1 MGLSEKVLNCAKGI
15 PLALKVSGFSLQN
28 RTEEEWESAL
38 EKLKKHTE
46 GEIFGALKLS
56 YDGLDDEQ
64 KDIFLDIA
72 CFCRGHDMNTV
83 KQTLDS
89 CGFSTAIGMRILI
102 GRGLMSI
109 LKGEIVLHD
118 LIQEMGLEIVHQR
131 YWKPQSIMETWG
143 CLSRFK
149 KEQGKSFMF
158 LILLYIL
165 HETFIC

>member
-1 MGLSEKVLNCAKGI
+1 
-15 PLALKVSGFSLQN
+15 
-28 RTEEEWESAL
+28 
-38 EKLKKHTE
+38 
-46 GEIFGALKLS
+46 
-56 YDGLDDEQ
+56 
-64 KDIFLDIA
+64 
-72 CFCRGHDMNTV
+72 
-83 KQTLDS
+83 
-89 CGFSTAIGMRILI
+89 
-102 GRGLMSI
+102 MSI

-118 LIQEMGLEIVHQR
+118 LIQEMGLEIVRQR